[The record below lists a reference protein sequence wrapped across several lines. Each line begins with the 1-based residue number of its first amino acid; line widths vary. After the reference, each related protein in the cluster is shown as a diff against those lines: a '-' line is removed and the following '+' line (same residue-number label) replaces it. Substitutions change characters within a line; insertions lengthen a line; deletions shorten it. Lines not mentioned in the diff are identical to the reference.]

1 MNAATSATPISA
13 GTSAT
18 PISAAT
24 SAGTI
29 SAGTSAAEIS
39 ATSSFGPSNANSRF
53 VVLTG
58 LVRQVDG
65 RSGPAWPV
73 VSWLVVD
80 GSAHGTPKRR
90 HRLAPGCG
98 HPRPDRVAGGL
109 ERRPVLGD
117 PIVPLPVG
125 VGGGGG
131 C

>member
-1 MNAATSATPISA
+1 MSATTSATATSATTSALPISPITNA
-13 GTSAT
+13 VQTSAT
-18 PISAAT
+18 
-24 SAGTI
+24 
-29 SAGTSAAEIS
+29 
-39 ATSSFGPSNANSRF
+39 SRF

-58 LVRQVDG
+58 RVRQLEA
-65 RSGPAWPV
+65 RFGPAWPV
-73 VSWLVVD
+73 VTWLVLD

-109 ERRPVLGD
+109 ERWPVLGD